1 MEQRYTVTQASEM
14 LGVKSYVLRYWEDE
28 LELRIHRNEQGHR
41 YYTGYDITLFA
52 NIKELKNRGLQLRA
66 IKEVLPKLSHP
77 APGSTQSKIRL
88 IEGEIVP
95 EADLEA
101 EKIQENKTSEES
113 KGSEEVSESEKILE
127 FQQILERLIR
137 QELQMK
143 REGEAR
149 CRNLDAA
156 IRRQQLARKEAAA
169 SLDKKNKKRPK
180 IHN

>member
-1 MEQRYTVTQASEM
+1 MEQRYTVTQAAEM

-28 LELRIHRNEQGHR
+28 LELRIRRNEQGHR

-66 IKEVLPKLSHP
+66 IKEVLPKLSHT
-77 APGSTQSKIRL
+77 APGSTESKIRL
-88 IEGEIVP
+88 IEGETVS
-95 EADLEA
+95 EA
-101 EKIQENKTSEES
+101 EEIQETNDR
-113 KGSEEVSESEKILE
+113 EVSGKILE
-127 FQQILERLIR
+127 FQQIMERLIN

-143 REGEAR
+143 REGETR

-169 SLDKKNKKRPK
+169 SLDKKHKKRLK